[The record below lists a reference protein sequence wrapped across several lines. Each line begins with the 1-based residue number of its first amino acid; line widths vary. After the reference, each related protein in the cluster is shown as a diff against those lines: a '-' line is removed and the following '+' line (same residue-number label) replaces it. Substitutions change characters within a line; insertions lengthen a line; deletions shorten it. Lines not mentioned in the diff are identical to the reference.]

1 MRKDKVIK
9 RQSNRKDR
17 MHKKYDPEIRKVR
30 LKKTGY
36 KQRWVTNKLK
46 RIDN

>member
-1 MRKDKVIK
+1 
-9 RQSNRKDR
+9 
-17 MHKKYDPEIRKVR
+17 MHKKIRSWNKKSKV
-30 LKKTGY
+30 KKTGY